1 MSRLID
7 TLSKCAIC
15 GSPPKILAVAGI
27 DKETGKEFCDYKLW
41 CSRSS
46 LHNRCGDWYENKYKA
61 CKSWN
66 KRQEENLDGNPR
78 RKTNRED
85 FAKALADGELTSEK
99 IALHLSDVIERI
111 AYKEHCSIAEVL
123 GSKLDLFV
131 AWLEEEV
138 AE

>member
-1 MSRLID
+1 MGRLID
-7 TLSKCAIC
+7 ALSKCAVC

-27 DKETGKEFCDYKLW
+27 DKDTGKEFCDFKFW
-41 CSRSS
+41 CSGNSV
-46 LHNRCGDWYENKYKA
+46 HNSCGDWYENKYKA

-66 KRQEENLDGNPR
+66 KRQEENWDGR
-78 RKTNRED
+78 RITNRQD
-85 FAKALADGELTSEK
+85 FAKALAGGELTSKE

-111 AYKEHCSIAEVL
+111 AYKEGCSIAEVL

-131 AWLEEEV
+131 AWFDEEV